1 LGLYSMT
8 MAIETTTTNVLA
20 TDPLVAEIGDE
31 LARSWNEGG
40 KGGKGASSS
49 SSSSSSSGRKS
60 FKTLSVEVVHLVSVL
75 QRLKLLA
82 RRRGELSTNPIGR
95 LCQSQDDASLLRSEA
110 EAPAGVEDAEENEND
125 ERPRELARCIS
136 DPPANVLKKKR
147 KPNWF
152 QSLTR
157 QKSTV
162 HLKSGSS
169 GRVPSGPELTRRDSL
184 KKVSLCMCQEGDELC
199 KRHALRALWK
209 RYLLAFPRSY
219 TNFKEQKKRDELDRP
234 FLRSLLCEDVRLHQP
249 CGSRAGKEE
258 VLSEFQRYCEMEA
271 DIELVHN
278 YVDEDAAV
286 TFSEYVLAS
295 KKKNVRM
302 CEVIHWDLSGYKSS
316 GEAGSVVRPEMYDK
330 GLIHGGSLPA
340 MKRMTCFG
348 KGMNLIRNG
357 NAREEGSAGAAAAS
371 KTSEEM
377 CNELQWRRQFGHK
390 SMPEGVRD
398 YIQALMD
405 NDYEEIYGM
414 LCSDFRINA
423 FDGVKTRDTFVSW
436 LMSLRNTSNFERTI
450 QDIFVDHKCNTAF
463 LHFNIRC
470 GQKSATV
477 VNVVQWDLEGKYIIQ
492 IREFGAGY
500 K

>member
-1 LGLYSMT
+1 
-8 MAIETTTTNVLA
+8 MAIETTTTTPNVLA
-20 TDPLVAEIGDE
+20 NDPLVAEIGDE
-31 LARSWNEGG
+31 IARSWNEGG
-40 KGGKGASSS
+40 GGKGKGKGASGSS
-49 SSSSSSSGRKS
+49 RRKS

-75 QRLKLLA
+75 QRLKILA
-82 RRRGELSTNPIGR
+82 RRRGELSTNPVGR
-95 LCQSQDDASLLRSEA
+95 LCQSQDDASLISA
-110 EAPAGVEDAEENEND
+110 APAGEEDTENEM
-125 ERPRELARCIS
+125 ERPSELARCIS

-162 HLKSGSS
+162 HLKSGGGGGSL
-169 GRVPSGPELTRRDSL
+169 GRVPSGRELTRRDSL
-184 KKVSLCMCQEGDELC
+184 KKISLCMCQEGDELC

-219 TNFKEQKKRDELDRP
+219 TNFKEQKKREELDRP
-234 FLRSLLCEDVRLHQP
+234 FLRSLLCEDVRLDQP

-258 VLSEFQRYCEMEA
+258 ALGEFQRYCEMEA

-295 KKKNVRM
+295 KKKNVRI

-316 GEAGSVVRPEMYDK
+316 GEAGSVVQPEMYDK
-330 GLIHGGSLPA
+330 GLIHGGNLPA

-348 KGMNLIRNG
+348 KGMNLIPNS
-357 NAREEGSAGAAAAS
+357 NAREEGSAGAAATS

-377 CNELQWRRQFGHK
+377 CNELQWRRQFGFK
-390 SMPEGVRD
+390 NMPEGVRD

-405 NDYEEIYGM
+405 NDYEKIYEM
-414 LCSDFRINA
+414 LCRSFRINA

-463 LHFNIRC
+463 LHFNVRC
-470 GQKSATV
+470 DQKSATV